1 MSNDHLTD
9 IAYRHFI
16 ESVKDYAIYM
26 LSADGTVISWN
37 EGARRAKGYLS
48 DEIIGRYFGLF
59 YSEAEQL
66 SGVPAKNLEI
76 ALRSGQFEGEGWR
89 YRKDGSRFWAHVM
102 IDTIRDEQNTLL
114 GFAKITRDISEQK
127 AINDR
132 IAWMARY
139 DALTG
144 LPNRV
149 EFFERVEKLITGND
163 ARRFAIFTIDLDK
176 FKEIND
182 LQGHLIG
189 DQLLQRVAG
198 AVLKTLQKEEMV
210 ARFGGDEFVA
220 VKPFSDEGEVDA
232 FAARLWHCFSGK
244 QTFAAT
250 EVVLSASIGISVYP
264 EDGTD
269 INTILSNS
277 DLAMYRAKSSLDHK
291 ICWYEREMD
300 DKTRQRNMMA
310 ADIRRGIHAG
320 EFSLHYQAIRN
331 IKDRSITGYEALLRW
346 QHPQLGTIPPDV
358 FIPIAEESGA
368 IVPLG
373 YWVLE
378 QVCNESLENGLNRK
392 VSVNISPVQLRHRSF
407 IEKVREIL
415 MRTAYPV
422 SLLEFEVTETAFVI
436 NKQLAFS
443 VLHHLQKMGISIALD
458 DFGTGY
464 SSLSMLRDFHFDVRS
479 FMTDVESNP
488 QVCSF
493 VRAIISLGNSIN
505 TPLIAEGV
513 ETAGQLSDRASGRGS
528 ARRLRSTL
536 YWQAAVGFDAT
547 PQARPRARTALHGL
561 YRHPRVGTAI
571 SRESGRHQDF
581 GLPAKAIAGPDLAT
595 GWRNSRSQTAK
606 PSSTR
611 RAQTIR
617 RRSGPR

>member
-1 MSNDHLTD
+1 M
-9 IAYRHFI
+9 
-16 ESVKDYAIYM
+16 
-26 LSADGTVISWN
+26 
-37 EGARRAKGYLS
+37 
-48 DEIIGRYFGLF
+48 
-59 YSEAEQL
+59 
-66 SGVPAKNLEI
+66 
-76 ALRSGQFEGEGWR
+76 
-89 YRKDGSRFWAHVM
+89 
-102 IDTIRDEQNTLL
+102 
-114 GFAKITRDISEQK
+114 
-127 AINDR
+127 
-132 IAWMARY
+132 
-139 DALTG
+139 
-144 LPNRV
+144 
-149 EFFERVEKLITGND
+149 EKLITGND

-407 IEKVREIL
+407 IEK
-415 MRTAYPV
+415 
-422 SLLEFEVTETAFVI
+422 
-436 NKQLAFS
+436 
-443 VLHHLQKMGISIALD
+443 
-458 DFGTGY
+458 
-464 SSLSMLRDFHFDVRS
+464 
-479 FMTDVESNP
+479 
-488 QVCSF
+488 
-493 VRAIISLGNSIN
+493 
-505 TPLIAEGV
+505 
-513 ETAGQLSDRASGRGS
+513 S
-528 ARRLRSTL
+528 ARS
-536 YWQAAVGFDAT
+536 
-547 PQARPRARTALHGL
+547 
-561 YRHPRVGTAI
+561 
-571 SRESGRHQDF
+571 
-581 GLPAKAIAGPDLAT
+581 
-595 GWRNSRSQTAK
+595 
-606 PSSTR
+606 
-611 RAQTIR
+611 
-617 RRSGPR
+617 

>member
-149 EFFERVEKLITGND
+149 EFFERVEKLITGSD

-264 EDGTD
+264 EDCTD

-378 QVCNESLENGLNRK
+378 QGCNESLENGLNRK

-415 MRTAYPV
+415 MRTANTV
-422 SLLEFEVTETAFVI
+422 SLREF
-436 NKQLAFS
+436 
-443 VLHHLQKMGISIALD
+443 
-458 DFGTGY
+458 
-464 SSLSMLRDFHFDVRS
+464 
-479 FMTDVESNP
+479 
-488 QVCSF
+488 
-493 VRAIISLGNSIN
+493 
-505 TPLIAEGV
+505 
-513 ETAGQLSDRASGRGS
+513 
-528 ARRLRSTL
+528 
-536 YWQAAVGFDAT
+536 
-547 PQARPRARTALHGL
+547 
-561 YRHPRVGTAI
+561 
-571 SRESGRHQDF
+571 
-581 GLPAKAIAGPDLAT
+581 
-595 GWRNSRSQTAK
+595 
-606 PSSTR
+606 
-611 RAQTIR
+611 
-617 RRSGPR
+617 

>member
-182 LQGHLIG
+182 LQGYLIG

-464 SSLSMLRDFHFDVRS
+464 SSLSMLRDFHFDVIKLDRS

-488 QVCSF
+488 QVRSF

-513 ETAGQLSDRASGRGS
+513 ETAGQLQILEEEGCDEMQGFLFGEPVDIKHLPDRR
-528 ARRLRSTL
+528 
-536 YWQAAVGFDAT
+536 
-547 PQARPRARTALHGL
+547 
-561 YRHPRVGTAI
+561 
-571 SRESGRHQDF
+571 
-581 GLPAKAIAGPDLAT
+581 
-595 GWRNSRSQTAK
+595 
-606 PSSTR
+606 
-611 RAQTIR
+611 
-617 RRSGPR
+617 

>member
-48 DEIIGRYFGLF
+48 DEIIGRHFGLF

-149 EFFERVEKLITGND
+149 EFFDRVEKLITGND
-163 ARRFAIFTIDLDK
+163 ARRFAISTIDLDK

-458 DFGTGY
+458 DFGIGY
-464 SSLSMLRDFHFDVRS
+464 SSLSMLRDFHFDVIKLDRS

-488 QVCSF
+488 QVRSF

-513 ETAGQLSDRASGRGS
+513 ETAGQLQILEEEGCDEMQGFLFGEPVDIKHLPDRR
-528 ARRLRSTL
+528 
-536 YWQAAVGFDAT
+536 
-547 PQARPRARTALHGL
+547 
-561 YRHPRVGTAI
+561 
-571 SRESGRHQDF
+571 
-581 GLPAKAIAGPDLAT
+581 
-595 GWRNSRSQTAK
+595 
-606 PSSTR
+606 
-611 RAQTIR
+611 
-617 RRSGPR
+617 

>member
-26 LSADGTVISWN
+26 LSTDGTVISWN

-48 DEIIGRYFGLF
+48 DEIIGCYFGLF

-220 VKPFSDEGEVDA
+220 VKPFADEGEVDA

-269 INTILSNS
+269 INTVLSNS

-378 QVCNESLENGLNRK
+378 QVCTNRWK
-392 VSVNISPVQLRHRSF
+392 RVSTEKFRSISRRCSCV
-407 IEKVREIL
+407 
-415 MRTAYPV
+415 TA
-422 SLLEFEVTETAFVI
+422 
-436 NKQLAFS
+436 
-443 VLHHLQKMGISIALD
+443 AL
-458 DFGTGY
+458 
-464 SSLSMLRDFHFDVRS
+464 SKK
-479 FMTDVESNP
+479 
-488 QVCSF
+488 
-493 VRAIISLGNSIN
+493 
-505 TPLIAEGV
+505 
-513 ETAGQLSDRASGRGS
+513 S
-528 ARRLRSTL
+528 ARS
-536 YWQAAVGFDAT
+536 
-547 PQARPRARTALHGL
+547 
-561 YRHPRVGTAI
+561 
-571 SRESGRHQDF
+571 
-581 GLPAKAIAGPDLAT
+581 
-595 GWRNSRSQTAK
+595 
-606 PSSTR
+606 
-611 RAQTIR
+611 
-617 RRSGPR
+617 